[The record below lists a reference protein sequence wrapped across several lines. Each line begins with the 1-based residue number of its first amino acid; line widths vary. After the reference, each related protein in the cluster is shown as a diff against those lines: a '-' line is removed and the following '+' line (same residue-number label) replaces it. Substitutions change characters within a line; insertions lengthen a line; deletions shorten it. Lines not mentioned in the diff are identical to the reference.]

1 MKRPPMPGAGRP
13 SYVVVDADRSKVKT
27 MAGMGLDPLEI
38 ALVMGVSAPTVRKYF
53 KNELASGT
61 ATALAQVSQSLYQ
74 QAMGIRDPDGKMAVK
89 PNVVAAIFWLKCR
102 AGWKEDGDS
111 LGKKEVQAERAR
123 KAGKDVFAPGAAPKL
138 VVNNR

>member
-1 MKRPPMPGAGRP
+1 MPGAGRP

-27 MAGMGLDPLEI
+27 MAGMGLDPSEI

-53 KNELASGT
+53 RHELASGT
-61 ATALAQVSQSLYQ
+61 AQATVSVAQSLYA
-74 QAMGIRDPDGKMAVK
+74 QAMGIRDPDGTMAVK

-111 LGKKEVQAERAR
+111 LGKKEVQTERAR
-123 KAGKDVFAPGAAPKL
+123 KAGKDEYAPGAPPRL
-138 VVNNR
+138 VAVKNR